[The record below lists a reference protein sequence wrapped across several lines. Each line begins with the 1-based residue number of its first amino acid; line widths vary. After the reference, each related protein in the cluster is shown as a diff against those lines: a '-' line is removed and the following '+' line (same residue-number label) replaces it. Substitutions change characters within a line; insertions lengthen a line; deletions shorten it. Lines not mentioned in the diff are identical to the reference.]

1 MSSATTAPPRAR
13 NSAREDDA
21 RSRRPVT
28 GWLSRLESPVT
39 SYYVLLS
46 VTVVLVVM
54 GLIMVMSASSVLS
67 LVQTNNATP
76 YAYFRKQ
83 VQFALVGGVLM
94 AIAAHVPVRRWK
106 AMSMVILAGAVFM
119 ELLVFTPLGMRV
131 NGNRNWL
138 ALGPVSMQPSEF
150 IKLGLVLVGAT
161 VLSAKR
167 RKLGQLRHIVVPF
180 LFPIVA
186 VAVGLVLLGGDLGTT
201 MIIFAIVAALLF
213 SSGVPMK
220 WFAWGGAGFA
230 SVALLA
236 VATSHNRLRR
246 FDVWLGKDTN
256 PYGAAR
262 QPIHGRYALA
272 DGGWWGVGL
281 GASRE
286 KWSWLPEAHNDFIF
300 AIVGE
305 ELGLPGTLVLLGLF
319 CALTLVCYRIV
330 SRTSDQFVRIATA
343 GVMSW
348 IIFQAFVNI
357 GAVVGLLPV
366 IGVPLPLVSYGGSS
380 LTTTMLAL
388 GMLLSF
394 ARAEPGCAEV
404 LSAKPSVVRR
414 SLTVLSSRRRS
425 RS

>member
-1 MSSATTAPPRAR
+1 
-13 NSAREDDA
+13 
-21 RSRRPVT
+21 
-28 GWLSRLESPVT
+28 
-39 SYYVLLS
+39 
-46 VTVVLVVM
+46 
-54 GLIMVMSASSVLS
+54 
-67 LVQTNNATP
+67 
-76 YAYFRKQ
+76 
-83 VQFALVGGVLM
+83 M